1 MSVRTAIVER
11 NTRETQIK
19 IELNIDGEANYEIST
34 GIGFMNHMLELFAK
48 HSMIDLK
55 LKATGDLD
63 VDYHHTVEDIGLA
76 LGQAFDKALG
86 DRKGIKRYGFFYMPM
101 DECLSR
107 VALDLGGRPW
117 LVEKYACKKQKIRD
131 FDLSLIHEFFQ
142 AFVVQARM
150 NLHINQEY
158 GTEAHHAYE
167 SVFKGFAR
175 AMRVAME
182 DDPREKGVPSS
193 KGTVTE

>member
-1 MSVRTAIVER
+1 MTARTAVVKR
-11 NTRETQIK
+11 KTRETQIE
-19 IELNIDGEANYEIST
+19 IELNIDGSAKYEIST

-48 HSMIDLK
+48 HSMIDLNLQAK
-55 LKATGDLD
+55 GDID

-76 LGQAFDKALG
+76 LGEAFNKALG
-86 DRKGIKRYGFFYMPM
+86 DRKGIRRYGFFYLPM
-101 DECLSR
+101 DESLAR

-142 AFVVQARM
+142 AFIVQTKM

-158 GTEAHHAYE
+158 GNEAHHAYE
-167 SVFKGFAR
+167 GVFKAFAR

-182 DDPREKGVPSS
+182 DDPREKGIPSS
-193 KGTVTE
+193 KGSL

>member
-1 MSVRTAIVER
+1 MATRTATVKR
-11 NTRETQIK
+11 KTRETKIY
-19 IELNIDGEANYEIST
+19 IELDIDGRAQYKIST

-48 HSMIDLK
+48 HAMIDLT
-55 LKATGDLD
+55 LEATGDID

-76 LGQAFDKALG
+76 LGEAFDKALG
-86 DRKGIKRYGFFYMPM
+86 DRKGIRRYGFFYLPM
-101 DECLSR
+101 DESLSR

-142 AFVVQARM
+142 AFIVQAKM

-158 GTEAHHAYE
+158 GSEAHHAYE

-175 AMRVAME
+175 AMRIAME
-182 DDPREKGVPSS
+182 DDPREEGIPSS
-193 KGTVTE
+193 KGAI

>member
-1 MSVRTAIVER
+1 MTARTAVVKR
-11 NTRETQIK
+11 KTRETQIE
-19 IELNIDGEANYEIST
+19 IELNIDGSAKYEIST

-48 HSMIDLK
+48 HSMIDLNLQAK
-55 LKATGDLD
+55 GDID

-76 LGQAFDKALG
+76 LGEAFNIALG
-86 DRKGIKRYGFFYMPM
+86 DRKGIRRYGFFYLPM
-101 DECLSR
+101 DESLAR
-107 VALDLGGRPW
+107 VALDMGGRPW

-142 AFVVQARM
+142 AFIVQTKM

-158 GTEAHHAYE
+158 GNEAHHAYE
-167 SVFKGFAR
+167 GVFKAFAR

-182 DDPREKGVPSS
+182 DDPREKGIPSS
-193 KGTVTE
+193 KGSL

>member
-1 MSVRTAIVER
+1 MATRTATVKR
-11 NTRETQIK
+11 KTRETQIY
-19 IELNIDGEANYEIST
+19 IELDIDGRAQYKIST

-48 HSMIDLK
+48 HAMIDLT
-55 LKATGDLD
+55 LEATGDID

-76 LGQAFDKALG
+76 LGEAFDKALG
-86 DRKGIKRYGFFYMPM
+86 DRKGIRRYGFFYLPM
-101 DECLSR
+101 DESLAR

-142 AFVVQARM
+142 AFIVQAKM

-158 GTEAHHAYE
+158 GCEAHHAYE

-175 AMRVAME
+175 AMRIAME
-182 DDPREKGVPSS
+182 DDPREEGIPSS
-193 KGTVTE
+193 KGAI